1 METKLDLVNHLLQTV
16 GERRVLSLETGH
28 PSVVQAVQAL
38 DSYNKDFQGLGW
50 WFNKNRNVTLVP
62 NNRGEITVPS
72 DALSFSIVQGK
83 LQYESPPEKLR
94 YVRRSGKVYDTWK
107 NTYTINHD
115 IVADLTLLLAI
126 EDMPQVATSYLK
138 HSAAQNYYIDDDGDN
153 AKADR
158 LAERTMLAWHALK
171 AAQLK
176 AEATNALDRPEAQRL
191 RYRIGQMG
199 AASNP
204 MYPGGR
210 YR

>member
-1 METKLDLVNHLLQTV
+1 MESKLDLVNHLLQTV
-16 GERRVLSLETGH
+16 GERRVMSLETGH

-50 WFNKNRNVTLVP
+50 WFNTNRNVTLVQ
-62 NNRGEITVPS
+62 NNRGEILVPQE
-72 DALSFSIVQGK
+72 ALQFSIVQGQ
-83 LQYESPPEKLR
+83 LQYEQSAEKVR
-94 YVRRSGKVYDTWK
+94 YAKRGNRIYDTWK
-107 NTYTINHD
+107 NTFKINKPLK
-115 IVADLTLLLAI
+115 ADLLILLDI
-126 EDMPQVATSYLK
+126 EDLPQVAASYLK
-138 HSAAQNYYIDDDGDN
+138 HSAAQNYYVDDDGDN
-153 AKADR
+153 TKADR

-176 AEATNALDRPEAQRL
+176 AEATNALDRPEAQKFRW
-191 RYRIGQMG
+191 RIGQMG

>member
-1 METKLDLVNHLLQTV
+1 MDSKLDLVNHLLQVV

-38 DSYNKDFQGLGW
+38 ESYNKDFQGLGW

-62 NNRGEITVPS
+62 NNRGEIYVPPE
-72 DALSFSIVQGK
+72 ALGFSIVQGK
-83 LQYESPPEKLR
+83 LQYEQSAEKLR
-94 YVRRSGKVYDTWK
+94 YARRGGRVYDTWQ
-107 NTYTINHD
+107 NTYNIGHSL
-115 IVADLTLLLAI
+115 VADLIILLDV
-126 EDMPQVATSYLK
+126 EDLPQVAASYLK
-138 HSAAQNYYIDDDGDN
+138 HSAAQNYYVDDDGDN
-153 AKADR
+153 SKADR
-158 LAERTMLAWHALK
+158 LAERTMLAWHSLK

-176 AEATNALDRPEAQRL
+176 AEATNALDSPEAQRL